1 MSAIQTYILFILIY
15 YGQIHME
22 KEPLL
27 MLPGPVPMPERVRY
41 AMMRQAINHR
51 SAEFGA
57 IYADCVRVLKTA
69 FGTTNDLFVISGSGT
84 AGMEAAVA
92 NFAKDKEIACL
103 VNGKFGERLSK
114 ISQRY
119 GKAHEIVSEWGT
131 PLNLAALEER
141 LDQGAEVVTLVH
153 NETSAGIKNPA
164 QEVGRLAQKH
174 DALFVMDGITSIGG
188 DVVEADAWGVD
199 VAIVGSQKCLAAPA
213 GLAAVSVSRKAWER
227 LCKNPPYYLDLA
239 AYRKSASGK
248 PMETPYTPAVPLFL
262 ALREAC
268 LIVEEEGIANRIA
281 RHQKMARAVRAA
293 VKEWGLSLYPKI
305 DTKHEYSTTV
315 TAISYPDII
324 KDAEMRDIIK
334 KMGIIIAG
342 GQDHLKGK
350 IFRIGSMGAIGAPE
364 ILATVAATQYAL
376 TKLGY
381 KVRGDGV
388 QAAGE
393 VFG

>member
-1 MSAIQTYILFILIY
+1 
-15 YGQIHME
+15 ME

-57 IYADCVRVLKTA
+57 IYADSVRVLKTV
-69 FGTTNDLFVISGSGT
+69 FGTAHDLFVISGSGT

-92 NFAKDKEIACL
+92 NFGRDKEIACL
-103 VNGKFGERLSK
+103 VNGKFGERLYK

-119 GKAHEIVSEWGT
+119 GRAHEIASEWGT
-131 PLNLAALEER
+131 PLNLAALEEQ
-141 LDQGAEVVTLVH
+141 LKGGAEIVTLVH

-164 QEVGRLAQKH
+164 QEVGRLARKY

-188 DVVEADAWGVD
+188 DLVEADKWGVD
-199 VAIVGSQKCLAAPA
+199 VALVGSQKCLAAPA
-213 GLAAVSVSRKAWER
+213 GLAAISVSTRAWER
-227 LCKNPPYYLDLA
+227 LAKNPPYYLDLA
-239 AYRKSASGK
+239 AYRKSAAGK

-281 RHQKMARAVRAA
+281 RHQKMSNAVRAA
-293 VKEWGLSLYPKI
+293 AKAWGLSLFPNL
-305 DTKHEYSTTV
+305 DAKHEYSNTV
-315 TAISYPDII
+315 TAISYPDGV
-324 KDAEMRDIIK
+324 KDDEMRAIIK

-350 IFRIGSMGAIGAPE
+350 IFRIGSMGAVGAPE
-364 ILATVAATQYAL
+364 ILATLAATQYSL
-376 TKLGY
+376 KKLGC
-381 KVRGDGV
+381 KVQGDGV
-388 QAAGE
+388 QAAAE
-393 VFG
+393 VLG

>member
-1 MSAIQTYILFILIY
+1 
-15 YGQIHME
+15 ME

-57 IYADCVRVLKTA
+57 LYADSVRVLKTV

-92 NFAKDKEIACL
+92 NFGRDKEIACL
-103 VNGKFGERLSK
+103 VNGKFGERLYK

-119 GKAHEIVSEWGT
+119 GKAHEIPSAWGT
-131 PLNLAALEER
+131 PLDLAALEER
-141 LDQGAEVVTLVH
+141 LKEGADVVTLVH

-164 QEVGRLAQKH
+164 QEVGRLARKY

-188 DVVEADAWGVD
+188 DVVEADKWGVD

-213 GLAAVSVSRKAWER
+213 GLAAVSVSPLAWER
-227 LCKNPPYYLDLA
+227 SCKNPPYYLDLA
-239 AYRKSASGK
+239 AYRKSAAGT
-248 PMETPYTPAVPLFL
+248 PMETPYTPAVPLFF

-268 LIVEEEGIANRIA
+268 LIVEEEGVANRIA
-281 RHQKMARAVRAA
+281 RHRKMSNAVRAA
-293 VKEWGLSLYPKI
+293 AQAWGLSLFPQI
-305 DTKHEYSTTV
+305 DAKHEYSNTV
-315 TAISYPDII
+315 TAVSYPDGI
-324 KDAEMRDIIK
+324 KDAEMRDVIK

-350 IFRIGSMGAIGAPE
+350 IFRIGSMGAVSAPE
-364 ILATVAATQYAL
+364 ILATLAATQHAL
-376 TKLGY
+376 KKLGY
-381 KVRGDGV
+381 KVKGDGV
-388 QAAGE
+388 QAAAE
-393 VFG
+393 VL

>member
-1 MSAIQTYILFILIY
+1 
-15 YGQIHME
+15 ME

-57 IYADCVRVLKTA
+57 VYADSVRVLKTV
-69 FGTTNDLFVISGSGT
+69 FGTANDLFVISGSGT

-92 NFAKDKEIACL
+92 NFGRDKDIACI
-103 VNGKFGERLSK
+103 VNGKFGERLYK

-119 GKAHEIVSEWGT
+119 GKAHEIASEWGT
-131 PLNLAALEER
+131 PVNLAALEEQ
-141 LDQGAEVVTLVH
+141 LKAGAEIVTLVH

-164 QEVGRLAQKH
+164 QEVGKLARKY

-188 DVVEADAWGVD
+188 DLVESDQWGVD
-199 VAIVGSQKCLAAPA
+199 IAIVGSQKCLAAPA
-213 GLAAVSVSRKAWER
+213 GLAAISVSSRAWER
-227 LCKNPPYYLDLA
+227 LSKNPPYYLDLA

-268 LIVEEEGIANRIA
+268 LLVEEEGLANRIA
-281 RHQKMARAVRAA
+281 RHQKMSAAVRAA
-293 VKEWGLSLYPKI
+293 AQAWGLSLFPKL
-305 DTKHEYSTTV
+305 DAHHEYSTTV
-315 TAISYPDII
+315 TAVSYPDGI
-324 KDAEMRDIIK
+324 KDDEMRAIIK

-350 IFRIGSMGAIGAPE
+350 IFRIGSMGAVGAPE
-364 ILATVAATQYAL
+364 ILATLAATQYAL
-376 TKLGY
+376 KKLGY
-381 KVRGDGV
+381 KTQGDGV
-388 QAAGE
+388 QAAAE
-393 VFG
+393 VLG

>member
-1 MSAIQTYILFILIY
+1 
-15 YGQIHME
+15 ME

-57 IYADCVRVLKTA
+57 IYADSVRVLKTV
-69 FGTTNDLFVISGSGT
+69 FGTAHDLFVISGSGT
-84 AGMEAAVA
+84 AGMEAAIA
-92 NFAKDKEIACL
+92 NFGRDKEIACL
-103 VNGKFGERLSK
+103 VNGKFGERLYK

-119 GKAHEIVSEWGT
+119 GRAHEIASEWGT
-131 PLNLAALEER
+131 PLNLAALEEQ
-141 LDQGAEVVTLVH
+141 LAAGAEIVTLVH

-164 QEVGRLAQKH
+164 QEVGRLARKY

-188 DVVEADAWGVD
+188 DLVESDKWGVD
-199 VAIVGSQKCLAAPA
+199 VALVGSQKCLAAPA
-213 GLAAVSVSRKAWER
+213 GLAAISVSTRAWER
-227 LCKNPPYYLDLA
+227 LAKNPPYYLDLA
-239 AYRKSASGK
+239 AYRKSAAGK

-281 RHQKMARAVRAA
+281 RHQKMANAVRAA
-293 VKEWGLSLYPKI
+293 AKAWGLSLFPKL
-305 DTKHEYSTTV
+305 DAKHEYSNTV
-315 TAISYPDII
+315 TAISYPDGV
-324 KDAEMRDIIK
+324 KDDEMRAIIK

-350 IFRIGSMGAIGAPE
+350 IFRIGSMGAVSAPE
-364 ILATVAATQYAL
+364 ILATLAATQYAL
-376 TKLGY
+376 KKLGC
-381 KVRGDGV
+381 KVQGDGV
-388 QAAGE
+388 QAAAE
-393 VFG
+393 VLG

>member
-1 MSAIQTYILFILIY
+1 
-15 YGQIHME
+15 ME

-57 IYADCVRVLKTA
+57 VYADSVRVLKTV
-69 FGTTNDLFVISGSGT
+69 FGTAHDLFVISGSGT

-92 NFAKDKEIACL
+92 NFGRDKEIACL
-103 VNGKFGERLSK
+103 VNGKFGERLYK

-119 GKAHEIVSEWGT
+119 GRAHEIASEWGT
-131 PLNLAALEER
+131 PLNLAALEEQ
-141 LDQGAEVVTLVH
+141 LKGGAEIVTLVH

-164 QEVGRLAQKH
+164 QEVGRLARKY

-188 DVVEADAWGVD
+188 DLVESDKWGVD
-199 VAIVGSQKCLAAPA
+199 VALVGSQKCLAAPA
-213 GLAAVSVSRKAWER
+213 GLAAISVSTRAWER
-227 LCKNPPYYLDLA
+227 LAKNPPYYLDLA
-239 AYRKSASGK
+239 AYRKSAAGK

-281 RHQKMARAVRAA
+281 RHQKMSNAVRAA
-293 VKEWGLSLYPKI
+293 AKAWGLSLFPKL
-305 DTKHEYSTTV
+305 DAKHEYSNTV
-315 TAISYPDII
+315 TAISYPDGVR
-324 KDAEMRDIIK
+324 DDEMRAIIK

-350 IFRIGSMGAIGAPE
+350 IFRIGSMGAVSAPE
-364 ILATVAATQYAL
+364 ILATLAATQYAL
-376 TKLGY
+376 KKLGC
-381 KVRGDGV
+381 KVQGDGV
-388 QAAGE
+388 QAAAE
-393 VFG
+393 VLG

>member
-1 MSAIQTYILFILIY
+1 
-15 YGQIHME
+15 ME

-57 IYADCVRVLKTA
+57 VYADSVRVLKTV
-69 FGTTNDLFVISGSGT
+69 FGTANDLFVISGSGT

-92 NFAKDKEIACL
+92 NFGRDKEIACL
-103 VNGKFGERLSK
+103 VNGKFGERLYK

-119 GKAHEIVSEWGT
+119 GRAHEIASEWGT
-131 PLNLAALEER
+131 PLNLAALEEQ
-141 LDQGAEVVTLVH
+141 LAAGAGIVTLVH

-164 QEVGRLAQKH
+164 QEVGRLARKY

-188 DVVEADAWGVD
+188 DLVEADKWGVD
-199 VAIVGSQKCLAAPA
+199 VALVGSQKCLAAPA
-213 GLAAVSVSRKAWER
+213 GLAAISVSTRAWER
-227 LCKNPPYYLDLA
+227 LAKNPPYYLDLA
-239 AYRKSASGK
+239 AYRKSAAGK

-281 RHQKMARAVRAA
+281 RHQKMSNAVRAA
-293 VKEWGLSLYPKI
+293 AKAWGLSLFPKL
-305 DTKHEYSTTV
+305 DAKHEYSNTV
-315 TAISYPDII
+315 TAISYPDGV
-324 KDAEMRDIIK
+324 KDDEMRAIIK

-350 IFRIGSMGAIGAPE
+350 IFRIGSMGAVGAPE
-364 ILATVAATQYAL
+364 ILATLAATQYAL
-376 TKLGY
+376 KKLGC
-381 KVRGDGV
+381 KVQGDGV
-388 QAAGE
+388 QAAAE
-393 VFG
+393 VLG

>member
-1 MSAIQTYILFILIY
+1 
-15 YGQIHME
+15 ME

-57 IYADCVRVLKTA
+57 VYADSVRVLKTA
-69 FGTTNDLFVISGSGT
+69 FGTKNDLFVISGSGT

-92 NFAKDKEIACL
+92 NFGRDKEIACL
-103 VNGKFGERLSK
+103 VNGKFGERLYK

-119 GKAHEIVSEWGT
+119 GKAHEIASPWGT

-141 LDQGAEVVTLVH
+141 LAAGAGVVTLVH

-164 QEVGRLAQKH
+164 QEVGRLARKY
-174 DALFVMDGITSIGG
+174 DALFIMDGITSIGG
-188 DVVEADAWGVD
+188 DVVETDTWGAD

-213 GLAAVSVSRKAWER
+213 GLAAISVSSRAWDR
-227 LCKNPPYYLDLA
+227 LCKNPPFYLDLA
-239 AYRKSASGK
+239 AYRKSAAGT

-268 LIVEEEGIANRIA
+268 LLIEEEGLANRIA
-281 RHQKMARAVRAA
+281 RHRKMSGAVRAA
-293 VKEWGLSLYPKI
+293 AKAWGLSLFPQV
-305 DTKHEYSTTV
+305 DAKHEYSNTV
-315 TAISYPDII
+315 TAISYPDGI
-324 KDAEMRDIIK
+324 KDAEMRDLIK
-334 KMGIIIAG
+334 KKGIVIAG

-350 IFRIGSMGAIGAPE
+350 IFRIGSMGAVGAPE
-364 ILATVAATQYAL
+364 ILATLAATQYAL
-376 TKLGY
+376 AKLGY
-381 KVRGDGV
+381 KLKGDGV
-388 QAAGE
+388 QAAAE
-393 VFG
+393 VL